1 MDKPGTIG
9 RYEILEEVGRGSMGV
24 VYKARDPR
32 IGRVVALKTIAF
44 SFPLA
49 AGEEDEFLQRFYHEA
64 QIAGRLNHPNI
75 VTIHDV
81 GEKGAEGDAYIAMEF
96 VMGTNLHDL
105 LAGGGR
111 LPLAQVTEVIGQ
123 LALALDYAHQN
134 GVVHRDIKPAN
145 IVLMER

>member
-49 AGEEDEFLQRFYHEA
+49 AASFSNLQYRILKCGCGINGLMLLHEVFA
-64 QIAGRLNHPNI
+64 KNWIR
-75 VTIHDV
+75 
-81 GEKGAEGDAYIAMEF
+81 
-96 VMGTNLHDL
+96 
-105 LAGGGR
+105 
-111 LPLAQVTEVIGQ
+111 
-123 LALALDYAHQN
+123 YASS
-134 GVVHRDIKPAN
+134 
-145 IVLMER
+145 E